1 MTLRID
7 VINTALGRLGAA
19 AIQSESQ
26 PRAAKL
32 IRAYDTITNGLLSCY
47 PWSFAKRTQQLARLS
62 ATPTAFW
69 TYVFQKPS
77 DMLGSPR
84 AIFADKTSKQPYTAW
99 EAGET
104 GYMSDAEELWA
115 QYTRVTPPALW
126 PAHWLEMATVALMS
140 DYALSV
146 REDKGLQREL
156 RGQVW
161 GNPSTPGEGGLLL
174 EAKHIDASSQPS
186 RSFIASATPLL
197 AARRR

>member
-1 MTLRID
+1 MTIRID

-32 IRAYDTITNGLLSCY
+32 IRAYDSITNALLSGY

-62 ATPTAFW
+62 AAPTAFW
-69 TYVFQKPS
+69 AYVFQKPS

-84 AIFADKTSKQPYTAW
+84 AMFADPNNKIPFTAW

-115 QYTRVTPPALW
+115 QYTRITPPALW
-126 PAHWLEMATVALMS
+126 PAHWLEMATVAIMS

-146 REDKGLQREL
+146 REDKPLQREL
-156 RGQVW
+156 RSTVW
-161 GNPSTPGEGGLLL
+161 GNPSAPGEGGLLYECKL
-174 EAKHIDASSQPS
+174 IDASSQPAKAFVS
-186 RSFIASATPLL
+186 SVTPLI
-197 AARRR
+197 AARR